1 MCVCSCVSEC
11 LSLCVCVCVCVC
23 ESVLVCVCVAGC
35 VCVSVL
41 VCGCVCVCVCVC
53 NTLYIHFCLLL
64 PGGAPSPVCPWRETL
79 WQRHPLPPESH
90 PGPRW
95 ETVTWPAPH
104 WDLSHDYQINVSC
117 LSRDCPAQQ
126 LNCTRV
132 LQLVADSLEKLLAS
146 KEQCTLTSLL
156 FFQHIV
162 RRLCLSSLGFFIYI
176 YFCVSINLFICI
188 FVFVYCCHI
197 ISSSPFRPF
206 QVLYL
211 TGHTHSRIDALTR
224 WHTLTYSRT

>member
-1 MCVCSCVSEC
+1 MTTPSSPSRESSRSTVRDCH
-11 LSLCVCVCVCVC
+11 LTTTSL
-23 ESVLVCVCVAGC
+23 
-35 VCVSVL
+35 
-41 VCGCVCVCVCVC
+41 
-53 NTLYIHFCLLL
+53 
-64 PGGAPSPVCPWRETL
+64 
-79 WQRHPLPPESH
+79 
-90 PGPRW
+90 
-95 ETVTWPAPH
+95 
-104 WDLSHDYQINVSC
+104 LSHDYQINVSC

-126 LNCTRV
+126 LNCTRA
-132 LQLVADSLEKLLAS
+132 LQLVADALEKLLAS

-176 YFCVSINLFICI
+176 YFCVSIHLFICI

-211 TGHTHSRIDALTR
+211 TGHTHSHA
-224 WHTLTYSRT
+224 LTYSHVDTHSRTVARRHTETSHIRPPWLQLSSNTSLAHDLQNIPS